1 MAELCRGGNIS
12 LNINSDKCTVDWNIT
27 LNRSRYDVDRSYLQY
42 WRLVIADNYGDPN
55 ACLAEVQFF
64 GVGEYEL
71 HCITNVTPC
80 HTMSHHV
87 TPCYSMSHHV
97 TPCYTMSIWN
107 TALYCIS
114 WGSSHSVMLTLNDT
128 LYISLSCYITLC
140 YIVWDY
146 HTASHYVTLCDTIIP
161 HHKENATLT
170 AFYVVVHAENGVI
183 EWFERL
189 DLKQYLKT
197 FVQRVSTRQ
206 SYFTPWYS
214 DDDTLTPWWSDLVLI
229 ISDTLDV
236 LTVFCD
242 MYVDTLML

>member
-1 MAELCRGGNIS
+1 
-12 LNINSDKCTVDWNIT
+12 
-27 LNRSRYDVDRSYLQY
+27 
-42 WRLVIADNYGDPN
+42 
-55 ACLAEVQFF
+55 
-64 GVGEYEL
+64 
-71 HCITNVTPC
+71 
-80 HTMSHHV
+80 
-87 TPCYSMSHHV
+87 MSHHV

>member
-1 MAELCRGGNIS
+1 
-12 LNINSDKCTVDWNIT
+12 
-27 LNRSRYDVDRSYLQY
+27 
-42 WRLVIADNYGDPN
+42 
-55 ACLAEVQFF
+55 
-64 GVGEYEL
+64 
-71 HCITNVTPC
+71 
-80 HTMSHHV
+80 
-87 TPCYSMSHHV
+87 MSHHV

-114 WGSSHSVMLTLNDT
+114 WGSSHCLHWMTCSTSHCHAT
-128 LYISLSCYITLC
+128 SHCIALC

-146 HTASHYVTLCDTIIP
+146 HTASHYVTLCDTIIS

-170 AFYVVVHAENGVI
+170 AFYVVVYAENGVI

-206 SYFTPWYS
+206 SFTHWYS

-242 MYVDTLML
+242 MHVDTLML